1 MTFPLV
7 PEYQRQAVSETTGA
21 VPHGHLFNLYLALWN
36 DQFSLSSARRGNIL
50 ARLADGNP
58 WVERMVEALVERQ
71 LTVVWA
77 VPDAQRLSLHASST
91 SPFMTGLGIEHP
103 LENGFSFLNPYGVPY
118 LPGRGN
124 KGVLRRA
131 AQLLRDGAFGEPG
144 QDGWT
149 EETVHVLFGTE
160 DQEVDEQTPRRRGA
174 LSFLDVIPVLPRG
187 SMQVEVATPHQTEY
201 LQGQDTPHDSGNP
214 NPIVFLA
221 VPPKSR
227 FVFHVLAD
235 TRLMGEA
242 LARGERWKQLLQE
255 AFQRAFDWLGF
266 GTKTA
271 VGYGAFVRDEKA
283 EAAAAERRAE
293 AERRRRADR
302 QSEVLRVS
310 LEHMGKVDRQIAEAV
325 MNKKADTKDEIAAY
339 NAVNAR
345 VAELTQ
351 EELREAAEKLR
362 QMMQQTQSWKES
374 SDAKRPEK
382 NKDYLR
388 TQQVLRWLS
397 GG

>member
-1 MTFPLV
+1 
-7 PEYQRQAVSETTGA
+7 
-21 VPHGHLFNLYLALWN
+21 
-36 DQFSLSSARRGNIL
+36 
-50 ARLADGNP
+50 
-58 WVERMVEALVERQ
+58 
-71 LTVVWA
+71 
-77 VPDAQRLSLHASST
+77 HASST

-118 LPGRGN
+118 LPGSGI

-266 GTKTA
+266 GAKTA

-283 EAAAAERRAE
+283 
-293 AERRRRADR
+293 
-302 QSEVLRVS
+302 
-310 LEHMGKVDRQIAEAV
+310 
-325 MNKKADTKDEIAAY
+325 
-339 NAVNAR
+339 
-345 VAELTQ
+345 
-351 EELREAAEKLR
+351 
-362 QMMQQTQSWKES
+362 
-374 SDAKRPEK
+374 
-382 NKDYLR
+382 
-388 TQQVLRWLS
+388 
-397 GG
+397 